1 MSAPPEQIEFHQ
13 SFLGLSDKPDW
24 AVKSITHFE
33 DYKPTETL
41 RLEITQLEDVSYHR
55 QKKIVD
61 QWCAKLPNLKEVK
74 YLAFV
79 SRVNQKMFDAACHM
93 PNLKGLYI
101 KWSGIKN
108 LDALRIPK
116 KLRHLW
122 LGGSS
127 QVESIDVL
135 GELSSLITLE
145 LQQFNKI
152 SDFSVLSK
160 LKNLEGLGIDGGMWT
175 AQRIDTLKPLAI
187 LHKLKYL
194 TLINTQ
200 AKDKSF
206 DHLMGLTEL
215 VYFQSSWNY
224 PEAEFEKLKSLPN
237 LKYGNVETSLKEL
250 KARYKEQWKKT

>member
-1 MSAPPEQIEFHQ
+1 MSVPPEQIEFHQ

-24 AVKSITHFE
+24 SPKRITYFE

-41 RLEITQLEDVSYHR
+41 RLEITQLDNVSYYR
-55 QKKIVD
+55 QTKIVD
-61 QWCAKLPNLKEVK
+61 QWCAELPNLKEVK

-108 LDALRIPK
+108 IDALRIPK

-135 GELSSLITLE
+135 GELTSLITLE
-145 LQQFNKI
+145 LQQLNKI

-160 LKNLEGLGIDGGMWT
+160 LTDLEGLGIDGSMWT
-175 AQRIDTLKPLAI
+175 AQKIDTLKPLTN
-187 LHKLKYL
+187 LRKLKYL
-194 TLINTQ
+194 TLISTQ
-200 AKDKSF
+200 LKDKSF
-206 DHLMGLTEL
+206 DPLLNLTEL
-215 VYFQSSWNY
+215 VYLQSSWNY
-224 PEAEFEKLKSLPN
+224 PEAEFEKLRSLPK

-250 KARYKEQWKKT
+250 KTRYKEQLKNA